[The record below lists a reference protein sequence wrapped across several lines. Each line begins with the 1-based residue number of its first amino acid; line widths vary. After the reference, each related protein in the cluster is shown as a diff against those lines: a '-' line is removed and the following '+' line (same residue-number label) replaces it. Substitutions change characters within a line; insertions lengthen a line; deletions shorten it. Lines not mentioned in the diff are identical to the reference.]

1 MCHVTSLADPPQ
13 LSLKSPE
20 YCGVHDAAAAS
31 TPTRLSQ
38 HYMIVDLHKKMD
50 VLWSFVKS
58 HLKSKV
64 VIFMSSCK
72 QVRNPKPRI
81 LNPKPQTP
89 NPKPQS
95 ITPSR

>member
-1 MCHVTSLADPPQ
+1 MRIVCHVTSLTDPLQ

-72 QVRNPKPRI
+72 QVRKLCRTR
-81 LNPKPQTP
+81 LEHL
-89 NPKPQS
+89 
-95 ITPSR
+95 PSPTTKRKFF